1 MQGKEFTINRKS
13 AVKKDKAIREIAR
26 LEELITELSEKK
38 KSILS
43 LERTVKEKLARYQKI
58 LKDNT

>member
-26 LEELITELSEKK
+26 LEELVTELSEKK